1 MDFTQAL
8 MYPFNDPNGI
18 KKLLIAIVIG
28 VAMIILP
35 IIGTIPG
42 ALLLAGWSY
51 EITKRVKN
59 NDPTPLP
66 EWDDFGGLFNRGI
79 QVGIPLLVYQLPFLI
94 FLCVGSSAFM
104 LPALSGGDEDV
115 FGVLAGSSM
124 GIFGCCMCI
133 MMLYGIA
140 ASILYWG
147 GYMRYLNDE
156 RMGTFFQFGDNL
168 ALVQQNIGDFGMAV
182 LFIIIG
188 NFIGTLISG
197 TGIGAIVVPAF
208 QSYFSAHILGQ
219 LSRKLQGAGATM
231 PQV

>member
-8 MYPFNDPNGI
+8 MYPFSDPDGI

-28 VAMIILP
+28 IAMIILP

-59 NDPTPLP
+59 SHPTPLP

-79 QVGIPLLVYQLPFLI
+79 QVGVPLLVYQLPVIIIMCLAFGSFL
-94 FLCVGSSAFM
+94 
-104 LPALSGGDEDV
+104 LPALGMGDEDIT
-115 FGVLAGSSM
+115 GLLAGSSM
-124 GIFGCCMCI
+124 GIFSCCMCI
-133 MMLYGIA
+133 MMLYSIA
-140 ASILYWG
+140 SGVLYWG

-156 RMGTFFQFGDNL
+156 QMGTFFQFGDNV

-188 NFIGTLISG
+188 NLIGGLISG

-219 LSRKLQGAGATM
+219 LARKLQGIPPAV